1 VTHRTSCWPNAFAAW
16 QFGLTCAL
24 GLGILTPAGAGT
36 LAEEN
41 APQKVEAQASEPL
54 PAIAAIT
61 DEELPSWQRSA
72 AIPTTRQA
80 PSAADSSVQSSAVPD
95 ASKPTDPQQ
104 QLQPVGPLMT
114 QPPQT
119 HTPQNISEAEP
130 VVGKSIHQ
138 AVKESVHPAYNQ
150 LVESGVIE
158 TWHDVK
164 ASLGLDKNYW
174 SERDSAEG
182 TAKAPTQWD
191 ASGGASPYAA
201 QPPRTDAQEQMDRE
215 LAALM
220 REKLISQVTPWL
232 IGLVGLYIV
241 GYLIKQVVR
250 FIRWKS
256 AQRVARAQRHAS
268 RRTRRSSRMRSN
280 RTRSPSSSPAES
292 EEAV

>member
-1 VTHRTSCWPNAFAAW
+1 
-16 QFGLTCAL
+16 LTCALGL

-36 LAEEN
+36 LAVEN
-41 APQKVEAQASEPL
+41 APQKVEALASEPP

-61 DEELPSWQRSA
+61 DEELPSWHRSA
-72 AIPTTRQA
+72 AIPTSRQA
-80 PSAADSSVQSSAVPD
+80 PSAADSSVLSSAVPD
-95 ASKPTDPQQ
+95 ASKPTDHQQ
-104 QLQPVGPLMT
+104 QQQPVGPLTT
-114 QPPQT
+114 QPPLT
-119 HTPQNISEAEP
+119 HTAQNVSEAEP
-130 VVGKSIHQ
+130 VAGKSIHQ
-138 AVKESVHPAYNQ
+138 AVKESVRPAYNQ

-164 ASLGLDKNYW
+164 ASLGLEKNHW
-174 SERDSAEG
+174 NERDSAEG

-201 QPPRTDAQEQMDRE
+201 QPPKTAAQEQMDRE
-215 LAALM
+215 LATMM
-220 REKLISQVTPWL
+220 RAKLIDQVTPWL
-232 IGLVGLYIV
+232 IGLAGLYIV

-256 AQRVARAQRHAS
+256 ARRFARAQRHAS

-280 RTRSPSSSPAES
+280 RTRSPSSAPVQS